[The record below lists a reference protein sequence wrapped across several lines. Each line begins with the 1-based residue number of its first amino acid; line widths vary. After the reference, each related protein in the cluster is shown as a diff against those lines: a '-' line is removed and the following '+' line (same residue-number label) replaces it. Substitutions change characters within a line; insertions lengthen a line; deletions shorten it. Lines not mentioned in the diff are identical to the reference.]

1 MRRASLLI
9 ASALFL
15 SNLFTGVATAAVPGS
30 KCAKAGITKIVATK
44 KYTCV
49 KSGKTLVWNKG
60 VSIKSASPG
69 KSGQSSNE
77 NSKPEPTPSEASL
90 LAPTSFADLYE
101 RRDAISYTAWKLTG
115 EAMKNGK
122 SNLVNF
128 TSFVGPNTK
137 PTYKTPK
144 TAYGLVSR
152 AFSNFKTP
160 KDVYVIQYGME
171 DINWA
176 DAKIK
181 SIVTDQEY
189 NQLQRNE
196 GGRLVTSNCSNDC
209 YGAKQVTTD
218 SGLSFI
224 LQGVSKTSNND
235 PMGYA
240 RWNLGHL
247 DAHEFFH
254 AMQRE
259 NALEW
264 QAKTKEWPASWI
276 VEGGAE
282 LVQNLVMSSASF
294 EEYTK
299 WRRTDS
305 QNILGPNSIVTPE
318 FMAKFLDLVNNKD
331 YWRGVDSYYS
341 YNLGARI
348 METMVALKGPGVLL
362 DIYTQTVRQ
371 GFEAGFQEIFGVS
384 WAEASPVI
392 NKTVVQLLKE
402 GK

>member
-1 MRRASLLI
+1 MRRASLVL
-9 ASALFL
+9 AAVFTLTNLSANL
-15 SNLFTGVATAAVPGS
+15 SLAAVPGS
-30 KCAKAGITKIVATK
+30 KCAKAGITKIIATK

-60 VSIKSASPG
+60 VSIKPTTPTQ
-69 KSGQSSNE
+69 SGQSSNGS
-77 NSKPEPTPSEASL
+77 SKSEPTPTEASL

-101 RRDAISYTAWKLTG
+101 RRDAIAYTAWKLTG
-115 EAMKNGK
+115 EAIKKGK
-122 SNLVNF
+122 SNLVNI
-128 TSFVGPNTK
+128 TIFVGPNTK

-144 TAYGLVSR
+144 VAYGLVSQ

-160 KDVYVIQYGME
+160 KDVYLIQYGL
-171 DINWA
+171 DDLNWA
-176 DAKIK
+176 DEKIK

-218 SGLSFI
+218 TGISFV

-259 NALEW
+259 NAMEW
-264 QAKTKEWPASWI
+264 QAQTKEWPASWI

-282 LVQNLVMSSASF
+282 LVQNLVMSNASF

-305 QNILGPNSIVTPE
+305 QNILGPNSVVTPE

-341 YNLGARI
+341 YNLGARV
-348 METMVALKGPGVLL
+348 MEAMVAIKGPDVLL
-362 DIYTQTVRQ
+362 EIYKQTVRQ
-371 GFEAGFQEIFGVS
+371 GFEAGFKEIFGIT
-384 WAEASPVI
+384 WAEASPI
-392 NKTVVQLLKE
+392 ISKTVVQLLRE